1 MATTSPALI
10 PPAGLRALSAKE
22 QLQRAAALN
31 CVAEGAG
38 KPACVGQVF
47 VGIFFDGTGNNKKLD
62 FDEPPPEKR
71 KHTNVVKLFQA
82 FRDDPGQGYFRFY
95 VPGVGTPF
103 PEIGEMTASANGAR
117 FKPIQLTD
125 EELSHLIA
133 AGEPDALTQVLSEHF
148 SDLLPKEGRAELH
161 RTLQRLCTLA
171 RRCGVERFARLQSL
185 AVAVLGTRGALLD
198 DPKFE
203 PWLQL
208 HAHDEHGF
216 EDALAPWVESAEEQP
231 A

>member
-1 MATTSPALI
+1 MPIAIDLARGNSAHKRAA
-10 PPAGLRALSAKE
+10 PPAGQPVLLRWADT
-22 QLQRAAALN
+22 R
-31 CVAEGAG
+31 VAEYLPHALTAAHWAQVVSAVQQWWIVDRRGELVQLALAD
-38 KPACVGQVF
+38 PARLPAEA
-47 VGIFFDGTGNNKKLD
+47 D
-62 FDEPPPEKR
+62 
-71 KHTNVVKLFQA
+71 
-82 FRDDPGQGYFRFY
+82 
-95 VPGVGTPF
+95 
-103 PEIGEMTASANGAR
+103 
-117 FKPIQLTD
+117 KPIQLTD
-125 EELSHLIA
+125 QELSHLIA

-148 SDLLPKEGRAELH
+148 SDQLPREGRAELH
-161 RTLQRLCTLA
+161 CTLQRLCALA